1 MGERKYRINWGET
14 IIPGLA
20 LAFGMAFFFQTRD
33 APPTVMY
40 WPLIAASLTAL
51 LGILIFF
58 RFIVVKTEEPVST
71 APKGI
76 ETRMREAKKMGV
88 VFLGAT
94 AYLASLSYLGFS
106 ICNFLFMLAVCHGL
120 GGRKWVHNVFV
131 ALGVTVFLHLILIV
145 LMKMNLPR
153 LDLGWLMI

>member
-1 MGERKYRINWGET
+1 MDRHKYRVNWGEA
-14 IIPGLA
+14 IVPGLA

-33 APPTVMY
+33 APRTVMY
-40 WPLIAASLTAL
+40 WPLIAASLTAI

-58 RFIVVKTEEPVST
+58 RFIVVKTKEPVPT

-76 ETRMREAKKMGV
+76 ATRMREAKKPGV

-94 AYLASLSYLGFS
+94 AYLVILPCLGFS
-106 ICNFLFMLAVCHGL
+106 ICNFLFMLTVCHGL
-120 GGRKWVHNVFV
+120 GSRKWVQNVFV

-153 LDLGWLMI
+153 LDIGWLTI